1 MEARLFNRLDL
12 SFEFYNRKTTDMLLA
27 YPLPASSGFS
37 SYYRNSGEMRNR
49 GIEFALTGYIFD
61 KEDLQWSV
69 TWMGSTVN
77 NKVLKLTDEGKDI
90 IGGSQII
97 RVGETLYSY
106 YVARSAG
113 VDPMTGLKMYW
124 AKDKDGNDYITTST
138 SKAQEN
144 RVIVGSRIPDLYGS
158 LSTSFR
164 WKNIDLAVSTNY
176 SIGGKTNDGVY
187 QEFMGCYYV
196 AEAKH
201 KDILRAWRK
210 PGDITDV
217 PRYEIG
223 DVPIVTDDKLIDAS
237 YFSIKNITLGYT
249 LPKLWTSKIGFK
261 SARIAASV
269 DNLWIFTHLKGMD
282 PQYSLTGGT
291 SYVYAPTRTVS
302 FSLALKF

>member
-1 MEARLFNRLDL
+1 
-12 SFEFYNRKTTDMLLA
+12 
-27 YPLPASSGFS
+27 
-37 SYYRNSGEMRNR
+37 MRNR

-90 IGGSQII
+90 IGGSKII

-124 AKDKDGNDYITTST
+124 AKDADGNDYITTST

-176 SIGGKTNDGVY
+176 SIGGKNEDGVY

-196 AEAKH
+196 DEAKH

-217 PRYEIG
+217 PGYEIG

-237 YFSIKNITLGYT
+237 YFSIKNNTLGYT
-249 LPKLWTSKIGFK
+249 LPKLWT
-261 SARIAASV
+261 
-269 DNLWIFTHLKGMD
+269 
-282 PQYSLTGGT
+282 
-291 SYVYAPTRTVS
+291 
-302 FSLALKF
+302 

>member
-1 MEARLFNRLDL
+1 
-12 SFEFYNRKTTDMLLA
+12 
-27 YPLPASSGFS
+27 
-37 SYYRNSGEMRNR
+37 
-49 GIEFALTGYIFD
+49 
-61 KEDLQWSV
+61 
-69 TWMGSTVN
+69 
-77 NKVLKLTDEGKDI
+77 
-90 IGGSQII
+90 
-97 RVGETLYSY
+97 
-106 YVARSAG
+106 
-113 VDPMTGLKMYW
+113 MYW
-124 AKDKDGNDYITTST
+124 AKDADGNDYITTST

-176 SIGGKTNDGVY
+176 SIGGKNYDGVY

>member
-1 MEARLFNRLDL
+1 
-12 SFEFYNRKTTDMLLA
+12 
-27 YPLPASSGFS
+27 
-37 SYYRNSGEMRNR
+37 
-49 GIEFALTGYIFD
+49 
-61 KEDLQWSV
+61 
-69 TWMGSTVN
+69 MGSTVN

-124 AKDKDGNDYITTST
+124 AKDADGNDYITTST

-176 SIGGKTNDGVY
+176 SIGGKNYDGVY

-217 PRYEIG
+217 PRY
-223 DVPIVTDDKLIDAS
+223 
-237 YFSIKNITLGYT
+237 
-249 LPKLWTSKIGFK
+249 
-261 SARIAASV
+261 
-269 DNLWIFTHLKGMD
+269 
-282 PQYSLTGGT
+282 
-291 SYVYAPTRTVS
+291 
-302 FSLALKF
+302 